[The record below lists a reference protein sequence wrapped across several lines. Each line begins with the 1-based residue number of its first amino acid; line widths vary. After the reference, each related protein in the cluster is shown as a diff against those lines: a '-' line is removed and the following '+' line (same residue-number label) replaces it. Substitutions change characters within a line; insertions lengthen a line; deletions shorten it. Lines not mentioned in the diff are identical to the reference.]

1 MTCYLNDHT
10 SKYVGSSHK
19 GKPISRP
26 EANVSIITTS
36 GTGGSEGGDV
46 IKPVVDSGQT
56 LKSKGL
62 KMDNTTF
69 VRKNLLHV
77 SRDFV
82 SKLLFMYSEF
92 TILIECA

>member
-1 MTCYLNDHT
+1 MTWYLSDHI

-26 EANVSIITTS
+26 EAKVSIITTS
-36 GTGGSEGGDV
+36 GTNKRGREGGDV

-69 VRKNLLHV
+69 VRKILLHV
-77 SRDFV
+77 SKDFFKIIIRFFRV
-82 SKLLFMYSEF
+82 YHSD
-92 TILIECA
+92 